1 MRRMSNFD
9 EESEYQDFTEMQNRY
24 DADRSRESR
33 NFRYRNDETYDRCAV
48 PRNHRAYDR
57 PFYNFS
63 SEVPHTSHD
72 RVTDMYG
79 MFEECELPKD
89 FTLGEHF
96 DTSNVTDMSD
106 MFSYCSLSYGFSLG
120 EHFTTSNVTSMV
132 GMFYACKLPEGFSL
146 GEHFDTSILIQ

>member
-1 MRRMSNFD
+1 MFVFGRRLIMRRMSNFD

-33 NFRYRNDETYDRCAV
+33 NFRYRNDEAYDRCAV

-72 RVTDMYG
+72 SMTRQHGDIDW
-79 MFEECELPKD
+79 KK
-89 FTLGEHF
+89 
-96 DTSNVTDMSD
+96 NR
-106 MFSYCSLSYGFSLG
+106 SLVSLV
-120 EHFTTSNVTSMV
+120 FLV
-132 GMFYACKLPEGFSL
+132 
-146 GEHFDTSILIQ
+146 ILIIISVILLSSDLKQYAAVTLVIAVILFVGNSMTGRKG

>member
-72 RVTDMYG
+72 RMIRQHGDIDW
-79 MFEECELPKD
+79 KK
-89 FTLGEHF
+89 
-96 DTSNVTDMSD
+96 NR
-106 MFSYCSLSYGFSLG
+106 SLVSLV
-120 EHFTTSNVTSMV
+120 FLV
-132 GMFYACKLPEGFSL
+132 
-146 GEHFDTSILIQ
+146 ILIIISVILLSSDLKQYAAVTLVIAVILFVGNFMTGRKG